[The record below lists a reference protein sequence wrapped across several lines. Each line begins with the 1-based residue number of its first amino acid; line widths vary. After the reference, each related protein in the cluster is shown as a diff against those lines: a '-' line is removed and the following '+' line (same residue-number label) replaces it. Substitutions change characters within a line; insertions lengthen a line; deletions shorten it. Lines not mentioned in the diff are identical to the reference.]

1 MILNS
6 HFSSKSST
14 SPPRQ
19 MQKVLPDVG
28 FSLVVWPVIAP
39 SSTLQNLGL
48 PSQPSRLLPSKIDLK
63 PASSSAAKA
72 EDEERPRIR
81 AAASAT
87 WKTSRRRRGRM
98 QVGILRVSGGLEG
111 IDS

>member
-1 MILNS
+1 MPELWPMILKS

-14 SPPRQ
+14 SPARQ

-39 SSTLQNLGL
+39 FSTLQNLGF
-48 PSQPSRLLPSKIDLK
+48 PSQPSRLLPSKIGLK
-63 PASSSAAKA
+63 PASSSAARA
-72 EDEERPRIR
+72 EDRDRPSAS

-87 WKTSRRRRGRM
+87 WTTSRRRGSEKM
-98 QVGILRVSGGLEG
+98 
-111 IDS
+111 D